1 MSFHNLP
8 NRIRVD
14 EFCTAVKN
22 AGSNKIVCVNSPS
35 RTNGYHYLDE
45 RVVMK
50 RLQNEL
56 QRLGF
61 DEDDIQSIIKRVV
74 KRK

>member
-1 MSFHNLP
+1 MNYRNLP

-14 EFCTAVKN
+14 EFCTSIKN

-35 RTNGYHYLDE
+35 RANGYHYLEE
-45 RVVMK
+45 RVVMERLRNELK
-50 RLQNEL
+50 RLC
-56 QRLGF
+56 F